1 MAALLEMLRNH
12 QQHPAMNEHDR
23 HAAYGTY
30 PPRVRRASLA
40 GTPQQTATR
49 PAPKHTSPTDAL
61 DGDTVQVPLPTTD
74 ELENEPHASKHLIA
88 LRNRDTTDSSQF
100 QTRRS
105 FWQVTFTG
113 LCWVTGIA
121 TLLYTI
127 LFLIVAGWILL
138 TNTFSYGPT
147 HTAYTLA
154 VINGQATTIQTSNVN
169 GTILITL
176 INDRDGTIKTYT
188 GPALSASAWN
198 NDLSGIVATTNV
210 EANQATP
217 TITVHLIG
225 NVNYFHLLFARPQ
238 MAFQLLPDKHADY
251 KVVSAS

>member
-12 QQHPAMNEHDR
+12 QQHPAMNEHD
-23 HAAYGTY
+23 HNTAYGIY
-30 PPRVRRASLA
+30 PPKVRRASLA
-40 GTPQQTATR
+40 GTPQQAATK
-49 PAPKHTSPTDAL
+49 PAPKHTHPADTQSSDTTQVSPHDTDA
-61 DGDTVQVPLPTTD
+61 
-74 ELENEPHASKHLIA
+74 LENEPHASTQMIPLKG
-88 LRNRDTTDSSQF
+88 RDTTNTTQF
-100 QTRRS
+100 QARRS

-113 LCWVTGIA
+113 LCWITGIA

-147 HTAYTLA
+147 HTAYTQA
-154 VINGQATTIQTSNVN
+154 VINGEATTIQTSNVN

-238 MAFQLLPDKHADY
+238 MAFQLLPDKHAGY